1 MNLKKAFTKIGQII
15 GRGRAF
21 KYLFNL
27 APMFRRTGGRIIEVS
42 EDLQY
47 VKLRL
52 RLNYRT
58 VNFVGTLYGGHMY
71 SSVDGIY
78 MVQLINILGDQY
90 VIWDKSATIRFKR
103 PGRSTLY
110 AEFEIS
116 DEFLD
121 QIKIDVDREN
131 EKDYSLMVH
140 LKDREGVVHAEVEKV
155 IYVASKEFYV
165 IKQKKRTSKGK

>member
-1 MNLKKAFTKIGQII
+1 MI

-42 EDLQY
+42 EDLKY
-47 VKLRL
+47 VKVRL

-90 VIWDKSATIRFKR
+90 VIWDKAATIRFRR
-103 PGRSTLY
+103 PGRTTLY
-110 AEFEIS
+110 ADFEIT
-116 DEFLD
+116 DDFLS
-121 QIKIDVDREN
+121 QIEKDIAREN
-131 EKDYSLMVH
+131 EKDYTLMVY
-140 LKDREGVVHAEVEKV
+140 LKDQKGVVHAEVEKV
-155 IYVASKEFYV
+155 LYVASKEFYV
-165 IKQKKRTSKGK
+165 IKQKKRASKGKT